1 MQQEDKLKYVFLY
14 VTNVPEGSMDLL
26 SIEISKQHGKY
37 LVKFYS
43 HRTEPKIG
51 AATSVSKHTPNDWS
65 LSHLHVPTRDS
76 LRHKFPT
83 IALSSKVLDHIN
95 LLMQL

>member
-14 VTNVPEGSMDLL
+14 VINVPEGGMDLL
-26 SIEISKQHGKY
+26 IIEISKQHGKY

-51 AATSVSKHTPNDWS
+51 AAIYMCKCTPNDWS
-65 LSHLHVPTRDS
+65 
-76 LRHKFPT
+76 
-83 IALSSKVLDHIN
+83 
-95 LLMQL
+95 